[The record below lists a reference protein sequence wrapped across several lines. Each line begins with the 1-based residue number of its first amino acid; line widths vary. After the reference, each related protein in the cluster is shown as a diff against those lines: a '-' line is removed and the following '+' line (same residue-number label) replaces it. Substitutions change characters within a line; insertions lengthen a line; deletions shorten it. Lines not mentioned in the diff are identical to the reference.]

1 MLFFFNIESSATL
14 CKWSQECWY
23 LSVTKTYPR
32 LSVAFLSLASSS
44 LACDQQRWDKK
55 KKKKLAQCADF
66 VLRFSPAVSDLADK
80 LRWLCV
86 RTQSHLVLLQ
96 DCVLHAW
103 SCYFQTEL
111 LLCAPK
117 EAMEACCEEC
127 TFHLVTVACC
137 FLFLIS
143 TREWSCV
150 NAKCGSFWATYFYV
164 YWLVLP
170 SAAQCP
176 EQTTYCVTFM

>member
-1 MLFFFNIESSATL
+1 MVPRVLVFVCHKNISKTFCCFLISCFLFTCLRSATVG
-14 CKWSQECWY
+14 Q
-23 LSVTKTYPR
+23 
-32 LSVAFLSLASSS
+32 
-44 LACDQQRWDKK
+44 K

>member
-1 MLFFFNIESSATL
+1 MLLSANGPKSAGICL
-14 CKWSQECWY
+14 SQKHIQDFLLLSY
-23 LSVTKTYPR
+23 LLLP
-32 LSVAFLSLASSS
+32 LHLLAISNGGT
-44 LACDQQRWDKK
+44 KK

-103 SCYFQTEL
+103 SFYFQTEL

-164 YWLVLP
+164 YWLVLS